1 MQRAEG
7 PSSRLAPEPTP
18 TRPSL
23 SPPVAFLLLAAVIA
37 ILGAIVYLT
46 RPEPPA
52 TPTNPNAAQQQPDF
66 SLTNEEAITR
76 FKELHKTLLATY
88 RSRDISLFESFMTP
102 ESPLRERASTEISQL
117 LEDDVIPKPAFE
129 TRKLVVEA
137 NSPTEIVVRHITVD
151 RSRFTSESGA
161 DLTKDPKRILRTVQ
175 WVLRLEG
182 SIWKIHDSIPIRAQ
196 VLKGS

>member
-37 ILGAIVYLT
+37 ILGAIVFLT
-46 RPEPPA
+46 RPETPV

-76 FKELHKTLLATY
+76 FEELNRMRLQMY
-88 RSRDISLFESFMTP
+88 ESRDASLASEFLAAG
-102 ESPLRERASTEISQL
+102 SPLRKVAESEIQQML
-117 LEDDVIPKPAFE
+117 NDDVLVEMNFKTIHLDVIE
-129 TRKLVVEA
+129 NSEQEIVLRQTVVEA
-137 NSPTEIVVRHITVD
+137 PV
-151 RSRFTSESGA
+151 FTDEKGS
-161 DLTKDPKRILRTVQ
+161 DLTRSPPQRRVVEWTL
-175 WVLRLEG
+175 VLDA
-182 SIWKIHDSIPIRAQ
+182 SVWKLDDLQ
-196 VLKGS
+196 VLQSRDLKK